1 MNRNQLHAHIDAGF
15 RQVDPRQA
23 IPSTV
28 ARSFILAA
36 TFIVIVTAE
45 NYLSG
50 GFSFDEV
57 LAHRPFGFALTV
69 VAMAAGVAL
78 LSTATGGR
86 RSPAGGLPLAILLAL
101 VIAASLLML
110 LGGNAGYFEELFCL
124 QAGVAIGSTGA
135 FLFWAMTRCWS
146 PRESLSSDSAVGLM
160 GGLTGAAA
168 LYSHCPLPDA
178 SHQLVI
184 HVGSLA
190 ITTALTAGL
199 GAVGR
204 RMKIRMG
211 C

>member
-1 MNRNQLHAHIDAGF
+1 M
-15 RQVDPRQA
+15 
-23 IPSTV
+23 
-28 ARSFILAA
+28 
-36 TFIVIVTAE
+36 
-45 NYLSG
+45 
-50 GFSFDEV
+50 

-78 LSTATGGR
+78 LSAATGGR
-86 RSPAGGLPLAILLAL
+86 PLPAGGLRLAILLAL
-101 VIAASLLML
+101 VGAVSLLRL
-110 LGGNAGYFEELFCL
+110 WASNAGFSEELFCL
-124 QAGVAIGSTGA
+124 QAGVAIGSAGA

-160 GGLTGAAA
+160 GGLTGTAA
-168 LYSHCPLPDA
+168 LYSHCPLLDA

-184 HVGSLA
+184 HVGSLV

-199 GAVGR
+199 GAVGH